1 MEANGDDKTIFTL
14 SELTGAVRDTLE
26 ATFPETYWVRVETSD
41 VRVNAASGHC
51 YLEFIEKNPKTNQ
64 LVAKARGSIWAKV
77 FRMLKPYFEMETGQ
91 TFTSGLKVLVKVT
104 IEFHELYGFSLNVVD
119 IDPTYTIGDMARK
132 RQEIIRQLQA
142 DGVFTLNK
150 ELTFPD
156 FPTRIAVITSPTAAG
171 YEDFLNQLL
180 HNQAGYPFYPKL
192 FPALMQGEKTE
203 ESVIA
208 ALERIDAC
216 REYFDVVVI
225 ALNKAVK
232 DEIIPTNPAHKINY
246 KDRPQQGEAT
256 KQYLTF
262 EEVKALVA
270 TPCKYEVLKQAFL
283 FACFCGLRYSDIK
296 WLEWGKIQKIKS
308 GEMQVEIKQQKT
320 GEPLYLPLS
329 ANALQ
334 WLPERGLAK
343 DSDKVFALPHVSTV
357 EKFLPIW
364 AKDAGINKHITL
376 HVSRHIKSSYP
387 LKTRN
392 LQRLSA

>member
-1 MEANGDDKTIFTL
+1 MKKTLSTQAKEPIRLRSKKLANGNLFLYLDFYRDGKREYEFLKLYLVPEKTKADKIKNEETLRTANAIKAQKIVALQNEEHGFT
-14 SELTGAVRDTLE
+14 V
-26 ATFPETYWVRVETSD
+26 
-41 VRVNAASGHC
+41 SGKSKIK
-51 YLEFIEKNPKTNQ
+51 FIDFMVVQAKNYEE
-64 LVAKARGSIWAKV
+64 RGSYAYAQSIRNSIYHLRKYKGDA
-77 FRMLKPYFEMETGQ
+77 
-91 TFTSGLKVLVKVT
+91 VT
-104 IEFHELYGFSLNVVD
+104 LRQVD
-119 IDPTYTIGDMARK
+119 KAY
-132 RQEIIRQLQA
+132 L
-142 DGVFTLNK
+142 L
-150 ELTFPD
+150 
-156 FPTRIAVITSPTAAG
+156 G
-171 YEDFLNQLL
+171 YIDFLNTTGGKYNKSLSD
-180 HNQAGYPFYPKL
+180 AAK
-192 FPALMQGEKTE
+192 AL
-203 ESVIA
+203 
-208 ALERIDAC
+208 
-216 REYFDVVVI
+216 YFDVVVI

-283 FACFCGLRYSDIK
+283 FACFCGLRYSDI
-296 WLEWGKIQKIKS
+296 
-308 GEMQVEIKQQKT
+308 EMQVEIKQQKT

-364 AKDAGINKHITL
+364 AKDAGINKHITF

>member
-1 MEANGDDKTIFTL
+1 MKKTLSTQAKEPIRLRSKKLANGNLSLYLDFYRDGKREYEFLKLYLVPEKTKADKIKNEETLRTANAIKAQKIVALQNEEHGFT
-14 SELTGAVRDTLE
+14 V
-26 ATFPETYWVRVETSD
+26 
-41 VRVNAASGHC
+41 SGKSKIK
-51 YLEFIEKNPKTNQ
+51 FIDFMVVQAKNYEE
-64 LVAKARGSIWAKV
+64 RGSYAYAQSIRNSIYHLRKYKGDA
-77 FRMLKPYFEMETGQ
+77 
-91 TFTSGLKVLVKVT
+91 VT
-104 IEFHELYGFSLNVVD
+104 LRQVD
-119 IDPTYTIGDMARK
+119 KAY
-132 RQEIIRQLQA
+132 L
-142 DGVFTLNK
+142 L
-150 ELTFPD
+150 
-156 FPTRIAVITSPTAAG
+156 G
-171 YEDFLNQLL
+171 YIDFLNTTGGKYNKSLSD
-180 HNQAGYPFYPKL
+180 AAK
-192 FPALMQGEKTE
+192 AL
-203 ESVIA
+203 
-208 ALERIDAC
+208 
-216 REYFDVVVI
+216 YFDVVVI

-364 AKDAGINKHITL
+364 AKDAGINKHITF
-376 HVSRHIKSSYP
+376 HVSRHTNATLMLSFGADIYTVSK
-387 LKTRN
+387 LLGHTNVKTTQIYAKIVDENKRKAVN
-392 LQRLSA
+392 LIPEI

>member
-1 MEANGDDKTIFTL
+1 MKKTL
-14 SELTGAVRDTLE
+14 STQAKEPIRLRTKKLSNGNLSLYLDFYRDGKREYEFLKLYLVPEKTKADKILNDETLRT
-26 ATFPETYWVRVETSD
+26 A
-41 VRVNAASGHC
+41 NAIKAQKIVALQNEEHGFTVSNKSKVK
-51 YLEFIEKNPKTNQ
+51 FIDFM
-64 LVAKARGSIWAKV
+64 VAQAENYEERGSYAYAQSIRNSIYHLRKYKGDA
-77 FRMLKPYFEMETGQ
+77 
-91 TFTSGLKVLVKVT
+91 VT
-104 IEFHELYGFSLNVVD
+104 LRQVD
-119 IDPTYTIGDMARK
+119 KAY
-132 RQEIIRQLQA
+132 L
-142 DGVFTLNK
+142 L
-150 ELTFPD
+150 
-156 FPTRIAVITSPTAAG
+156 G
-171 YEDFLNQLL
+171 YIDFLNTTGGKYNKPLSD
-180 HNQAGYPFYPKL
+180 AAK
-192 FPALMQGEKTE
+192 AL
-203 ESVIA
+203 
-208 ALERIDAC
+208 
-216 REYFDVVVI
+216 YFDVVVI

-296 WLEWGKIQKIKS
+296 GLEWGKIQKIKS
-308 GEMQVEIKQQKT
+308 GEMQVEINQKKT

-364 AKDAGINKHITL
+364 AKDAGINKHITF
-376 HVSRHIKSSYP
+376 HVSRHTNATLMLSFGADIYTVSK
-387 LKTRN
+387 LLGHTNVKTTQIYAKIVDENKRKAVN
-392 LQRLSA
+392 LIPEI

>member
-1 MEANGDDKTIFTL
+1 MKKTLSTQAKEPIRLRSKKLANGNLFLYLDFYRDGKREYEFLKLYLVPEKTKADKIKNEETLRTANAIKAQKIVALQNEEHGFT
-14 SELTGAVRDTLE
+14 V
-26 ATFPETYWVRVETSD
+26 
-41 VRVNAASGHC
+41 SGKSKIK
-51 YLEFIEKNPKTNQ
+51 FIDFMVVQAKNYEE
-64 LVAKARGSIWAKV
+64 RGSYAYAQSIRNSIYHLRKYKGDA
-77 FRMLKPYFEMETGQ
+77 
-91 TFTSGLKVLVKVT
+91 VT
-104 IEFHELYGFSLNVVD
+104 LRQVD
-119 IDPTYTIGDMARK
+119 KAY
-132 RQEIIRQLQA
+132 L
-142 DGVFTLNK
+142 L
-150 ELTFPD
+150 
-156 FPTRIAVITSPTAAG
+156 G
-171 YEDFLNQLL
+171 YIDFLNTTGGKYNKSLSD
-180 HNQAGYPFYPKL
+180 AAK
-192 FPALMQGEKTE
+192 AL
-203 ESVIA
+203 
-208 ALERIDAC
+208 
-216 REYFDVVVI
+216 YFDVVVI

-364 AKDAGINKHITL
+364 AKDAGINKHITF
-376 HVSRHIKSSYP
+376 HVSRHTNATLMLTFGADIYTVSK
-387 LKTRN
+387 LLGHTNVKTTQIYAKIVDENKRKAVN
-392 LQRLSA
+392 LIPIINE

>member
-1 MEANGDDKTIFTL
+1 MKKTL
-14 SELTGAVRDTLE
+14 STQAKEPIRLRTKKLSNGNLSLYLDFYRDGKRGYEFLKLYLVPEKTKADKILNDETLRTANAIKAQKIVALQNEEHGFTVSNKSKVR
-26 ATFPETYWVRVETSD
+26 
-41 VRVNAASGHC
+41 
-51 YLEFIEKNPKTNQ
+51 FIDFM
-64 LVAKARGSIWAKV
+64 VAQAENYEERGSYAYAQSIRNSIYHLRKYKGDA
-77 FRMLKPYFEMETGQ
+77 
-91 TFTSGLKVLVKVT
+91 VT
-104 IEFHELYGFSLNVVD
+104 LRQVD
-119 IDPTYTIGDMARK
+119 KAY
-132 RQEIIRQLQA
+132 L
-142 DGVFTLNK
+142 L
-150 ELTFPD
+150 
-156 FPTRIAVITSPTAAG
+156 G
-171 YEDFLNQLL
+171 YIDFLNTTGGKYNKPLSD
-180 HNQAGYPFYPKL
+180 AAK
-192 FPALMQGEKTE
+192 AL
-203 ESVIA
+203 
-208 ALERIDAC
+208 
-216 REYFDVVVI
+216 YFDVVVI

-296 WLEWGKIQKIKS
+296 GLEWGKIQKIKS

-334 WLPERGLAK
+334 WLPERGTDK

-364 AKDAGINKHITL
+364 AKDAGINKHITF
-376 HVSRHIKSSYP
+376 HVSRHTNATLMLSFGADIYTVSK
-387 LKTRN
+387 LLGHTNVKTTQIYAKIVDENKRKAVN
-392 LQRLSA
+392 LIPEI

>member
-1 MEANGDDKTIFTL
+1 M
-14 SELTGAVRDTLE
+14 
-26 ATFPETYWVRVETSD
+26 
-41 VRVNAASGHC
+41 
-51 YLEFIEKNPKTNQ
+51 
-64 LVAKARGSIWAKV
+64 
-77 FRMLKPYFEMETGQ
+77 
-91 TFTSGLKVLVKVT
+91 
-104 IEFHELYGFSLNVVD
+104 
-119 IDPTYTIGDMARK
+119 
-132 RQEIIRQLQA
+132 
-142 DGVFTLNK
+142 
-150 ELTFPD
+150 
-156 FPTRIAVITSPTAAG
+156 G
-171 YEDFLNQLL
+171 YIDFLNTTGGKYNKSLSD
-180 HNQAGYPFYPKL
+180 AAK
-192 FPALMQGEKTE
+192 AL
-203 ESVIA
+203 
-208 ALERIDAC
+208 
-216 REYFDVVVI
+216 YFDVVVI

-308 GEMQVEIKQQKT
+308 GEMQVEIKQRKT

-364 AKDAGINKHITL
+364 AKDAGINKHITF